1 VKCDYR
7 ELEASLE
14 YSDLVRQAAPYALIS
29 AQAMQRATPNGFQ
42 LKRMQRND
50 LRLFTDFFS

>member
-1 VKCDYR
+1 M
-7 ELEASLE
+7 E
-14 YSDLVRQAAPYALIS
+14 YSNLVRQAAPYALIS